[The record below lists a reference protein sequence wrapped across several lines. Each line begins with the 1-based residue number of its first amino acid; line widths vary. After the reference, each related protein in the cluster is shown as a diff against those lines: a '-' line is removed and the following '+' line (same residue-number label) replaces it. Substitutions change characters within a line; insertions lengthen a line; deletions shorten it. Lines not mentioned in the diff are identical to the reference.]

1 SAAPLSKA
9 PLRMEM
15 LPIALSPASAHS
27 SGMVS
32 GPTSS
37 QRSPGTPTSTAG
49 PPGGPSPTVA
59 GAEAWACAEAAA
71 GGPPSAGG
79 ADAAP
84 PAASAAPTATTRNS
98 RPASATAPP
107 RLDPES
113 PARAAHGSASA
124 TEIKAV
130 PRTPPHPARN
140 APGAHP
146 AAVQPHPS
154 ALGLSPV
161 PAAGH
166 GSRGPART
174 A

>member
-1 SAAPLSKA
+1 ARTTRVEDGCGRREAGWRAGTVSAPSTGQVRGVAV
-9 PLRMEM
+9 RVDM
-15 LPIALSPASAHS
+15 LPIALSRASAPS

-113 PARAAHGSASA
+113 PARAAHGSAPA

-130 PRTPPHPARN
+130 
-140 APGAHP
+140 
-146 AAVQPHPS
+146 
-154 ALGLSPV
+154 
-161 PAAGH
+161 
-166 GSRGPART
+166 
-174 A
+174 